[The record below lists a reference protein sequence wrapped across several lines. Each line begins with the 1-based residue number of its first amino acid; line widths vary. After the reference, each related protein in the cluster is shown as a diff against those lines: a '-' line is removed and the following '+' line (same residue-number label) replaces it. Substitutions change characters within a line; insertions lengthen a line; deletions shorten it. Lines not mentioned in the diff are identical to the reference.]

1 VSPATTLSE
10 RSGPGRSYPVT
21 GELPSGALAWVVC
34 QQTGSRVANTRVWD
48 KISYR
53 HWVSDHDVATP
64 AGPASANPPPAADTP
79 PTEAMVMSFTQLYPN
94 CLPLCCGAG

>member
-1 VSPATTLSE
+1 VTAGASRRGRTT
-10 RSGPGRSYPVT
+10 RYPGRSYPVT

-53 HWVSDHDVATP
+53 HWVSDHYVATP
-64 AGPASANPPPAADTP
+64 SRTGFSKPAPR
-79 PTEAMVMSFTQLYPN
+79 
-94 CLPLCCGAG
+94 C